1 MADSGRIPLMT
12 HHAPPARLRMLIPA
26 VLAAAVVLSLA
37 ACSSSD
43 DPEGIIE
50 TSWALEFLTG
60 TDLRGVNVDLRHGS
74 DLTVSSVTP
83 IGPFAAASCEQN
95 VTAGQVRLSCAV
107 TTDTDAPFDGWN
119 IVFRHEASVRPEQAV
134 TSIACQGSLADG
146 STLGVTCDID

>member
-1 MADSGRIPLMT
+1 MT
-12 HHAPPARLRMLIPA
+12 HHAPLASRRVLVPA
-26 VLAAAVVLSLA
+26 VLAAAALLA
-37 ACSSSD
+37 SVSCSSSD

-50 TSWALEFLTG
+50 TSWALEILTG
-60 TDLRGVNVDLRHGS
+60 TDLRGVNIDLRHGA

-83 IGPFAAASCEQN
+83 IGPFTAASCEQN
-95 VTAGQVRLSCAV
+95 VTLGQVRLSCAV

-119 IVFRHEASVRPEQAV
+119 IVFRHEASVRPEQSV